1 MKYIKH
7 EILRRPLARCTAL
20 AASLVL
26 LGCGGGGGG
35 AGSSSTTTTPT
46 TPTTPVN
53 LVCSAGT
60 PSAQVLIDG
69 PLVGKQA
76 AAAIAGCS
84 GPISKLQWTQTSG
97 PTVSL
102 LSAQTQ
108 VIHFEPTVAG
118 DYGFRVSY
126 TDVAGAAQ
134 TRDVTLNITAPT
146 TPAKAIVRNHQAV
159 RMGGKVSIRAWS
171 TSGEAVQNVSW
182 AQLEGPTVDLQ
193 TVDSLARQF
202 VAPTVTQDTLL
213 RFRATVQM
221 ASGTDSQ
228 EVIVLVEKQDQA
240 PANNNTYIWSG
251 DHVSRVHAYRP
262 AGSYA
267 SVLVGCV
274 YEPLLTAGNACTVG
288 RLPLLGQE
296 SGGTLPTI
304 EQVMNRV
311 VVSHDWQGANFERFL
326 QQQDTRGD
334 FRRMLMSTTAVVIGS
349 HVRPSFYQPAT
360 GAIYLDADNVW
371 MTPAER
377 DTIDEAPDYRA
388 AYTVGLQFQ
397 DIWRYAKGSDYYS
410 AFFDPALRVTRT
422 MADVEADLAPLL
434 YHELSHA
441 NDFIAPETY
450 ASLNQQP
457 GINLNTFVGN
467 RYNQGVLVSDLMKQ
481 AYPLTS
487 SELQSL
493 GQVKFQGATATTAQK
508 AYTATQVGALFAA
521 DLASDMYA
529 YSSRFE
535 DLAMTVEESLMSLRL
550 GIARDTAF
558 VPRTDT
564 AIVTSDVRWGQR
576 GRIGDPR
583 LRARLKLAAAKVVP
597 WMAAADFDK
606 LPAPLQMRVGDS
618 WRGNLV
624 LPAPL
629 TASSVVKLKAQQ
641 ADLRAEY
648 EEAGRL
654 AQWARRAQERDEAH
668 QRVERRLG
676 QR

>member
-1 MKYIKH
+1 MKQKSY
-7 EILRRPLARCTAL
+7 EWMSLRHLARSMALGAGLVL
-20 AASLVL
+20 AA
-26 LGCGGGGGG
+26 CGGGGGG
-35 AGSSSTTTTPT
+35 NASSGGTVVTP
-46 TPTTPVN
+46 PTSSGPCASGAV
-53 LVCSAGT
+53 SA
-60 PSAQVLIDG
+60 SVQVDG
-69 PLVGKQA
+69 ALVGKQA
-76 AAAIAGCS
+76 AAAILGCS
-84 GPISKLQWTQTSG
+84 GTIKNPQWTQTSG
-97 PTVSL
+97 PAVTL

-108 VIHFEPTVAG
+108 LIHFEPTVAG
-118 DYGFRVSY
+118 SYGFRVSY
-126 TDVAGAAQ
+126 TDGAGAAQ
-134 TRDVTLNITAPT
+134 TRDLTLAITAPT
-146 TPAKAIVRNHQAV
+146 TAAKAIVRNHQAV
-159 RMGGKVSIRAWS
+159 RMGGKASMRAWS
-171 TSGEAVQNVSW
+171 PSGEAIQNVSW
-182 AQLEGPTVDLQ
+182 AQLEGPTVQVQ
-193 TVDSLARQF
+193 TVDALARQF

-213 RFRATVQM
+213 RFQATVQT

-228 EVIVLVEKQDQA
+228 EVLVLVEKEDQA
-240 PANNNTYIWSG
+240 PANSNTYIWSG

-262 AGSYA
+262 AGTYA

-274 YEPLLTAGNACTVG
+274 YEPMLTAGNACTVG

-296 SGGTLPTI
+296 SGGALPTV

-388 AYTVGLQFQ
+388 AYTAGLQFQ
-397 DIWRYAKGSDYYS
+397 DIWRYAKGNDYYS
-410 AFFDPALRVTRT
+410 AFFDPALRVTRS

-434 YHELSHA
+434 YHELLHA
-441 NDFIAPETY
+441 NDFIPPETY

-481 AYPLTS
+481 AYPLTN

-508 AYTATQVGALFAA
+508 AYTASQIGDLFAA

-597 WMAAADFDK
+597 WMQATDFDK

-624 LPAPL
+624 LPSP
-629 TASSVVKLKAQQ
+629 ASGASVVKLKTLQ

-648 EEAGRL
+648 EEASRL
-654 AQWARRAQERDEAH
+654 AQWARRAKERDEAH